1 MDEPGLLFVCLGLLP
16 KLFIFKYRSFLKM
29 IVYYAV
35 SVPLRTFKPIRKN
48 LGIFFGSR
56 CLVYTKTDHD

>member
-16 KLFIFKYRSFLKM
+16 KLFIFKYCSFLKM

-35 SVPLRTFKPIRKN
+35 SVPLRTFKPVRKN
-48 LGIFFGSR
+48 LGIFFLDQG
-56 CLVYTKTDHD
+56 V